1 MNETNREAV
10 ITVKDVSFT
19 YEELPEGTSEASAR
33 ASGVNMAVDK
43 MDLQIYDGECVAVL
57 GHNGSG
63 KSTLAKLCNGILIPD
78 YGDILVYGINTRDE
92 DRLLELRQK
101 VGMVFQNPDNQI
113 VATVVEEDVAFGPEN
128 LGFPPEE
135 IRARVE
141 SALKAVGMYKHR
153 GKEPHK
159 LSGGQKQRVA
169 IAGILAMKPEC
180 ILFDESTAML
190 DPKGRRSIMRIIR
203 KMHDEMGKT
212 VVYITHYMEEAAV
225 ADRVIVME
233 DGKVIDDGTPS
244 AVFSNIEIEP
254 GELVAVIGHT
264 GSGKS
269 TLIQHFNGLLKPQSG
284 KVYVDGQDIWESK
297 KTLRASRFAVGL
309 CFQYPEYQLFEE
321 TVYKDIAFGPKNMKL
336 SEEEIDRRVRDAARY
351 IGVTDDML
359 ETAGLDPRGRD
370 TILGLIRN
378 YREETGRTVM
388 IVSHSMDDVAE
399 IASKVLVINN
409 ARVAMYGTV
418 PEIYARSEELVSMGL
433 DIPQVTKV
441 FLGLK
446 ENGIP
451 VRTDVYTVEQARAQ
465 LRELREKGVLAW

>member
-212 VVYITHYMEEAAV
+212 VVYITHCMEEAAI
-225 ADRVIVME
+225 ADRIIVME
-233 DGKVIDDGTPS
+233 DGKVIDDGTPYE
-244 AVFSNIEIEP
+244 VFSNIEKIRS
-254 GELVAVIGHT
+254 V
-264 GSGKS
+264 
-269 TLIQHFNGLLKPQSG
+269 GLDVPQST
-284 KVYVDGQDIWESK
+284 E
-297 KTLRASRFAVGL
+297 L
-309 CFQYPEYQLFEE
+309 
-321 TVYKDIAFGPKNMKL
+321 
-336 SEEEIDRRVRDAARY
+336 
-351 IGVTDDML
+351 
-359 ETAGLDPRGRD
+359 
-370 TILGLIRN
+370 
-378 YREETGRTVM
+378 
-388 IVSHSMDDVAE
+388 AE
-399 IASKVLVINN
+399 L
-409 ARVAMYGTV
+409 
-418 PEIYARSEELVSMGL
+418 
-433 DIPQVTKV
+433 
-441 FLGLK
+441 
-446 ENGIP
+446 
-451 VRTDVYTVEQARAQ
+451 
-465 LRELREKGVLAW
+465 LREDGMDLPGDILTTEECIAALTNTLKR

>member
-233 DGKVIDDGTPS
+233 GGKVIDDGTPYE
-244 AVFSNIEIEP
+244 VFSNIEKIRS
-254 GELVAVIGHT
+254 V
-264 GSGKS
+264 
-269 TLIQHFNGLLKPQSG
+269 GLDVPQST
-284 KVYVDGQDIWESK
+284 E
-297 KTLRASRFAVGL
+297 L
-309 CFQYPEYQLFEE
+309 
-321 TVYKDIAFGPKNMKL
+321 
-336 SEEEIDRRVRDAARY
+336 
-351 IGVTDDML
+351 
-359 ETAGLDPRGRD
+359 
-370 TILGLIRN
+370 
-378 YREETGRTVM
+378 
-388 IVSHSMDDVAE
+388 AE
-399 IASKVLVINN
+399 L
-409 ARVAMYGTV
+409 
-418 PEIYARSEELVSMGL
+418 
-433 DIPQVTKV
+433 
-441 FLGLK
+441 
-446 ENGIP
+446 
-451 VRTDVYTVEQARAQ
+451 
-465 LRELREKGVLAW
+465 LREDGMDLPGDILTTEECIAALTNTLKR

>member
-63 KSTLAKLCNGILIPD
+63 KSTLAKLCNGILVPD
-78 YGDILVYGINTRDE
+78 YGDILVYDINTREE

-212 VVYITHYMEEAAV
+212 VVYITHYMEEAAI

-233 DGKVIDDGTPS
+233 DGKVIDDGTPYE
-244 AVFSNIEIEP
+244 VFSNIEKIRS
-254 GELVAVIGHT
+254 V
-264 GSGKS
+264 
-269 TLIQHFNGLLKPQSG
+269 GLDVPQST
-284 KVYVDGQDIWESK
+284 E
-297 KTLRASRFAVGL
+297 L
-309 CFQYPEYQLFEE
+309 
-321 TVYKDIAFGPKNMKL
+321 
-336 SEEEIDRRVRDAARY
+336 
-351 IGVTDDML
+351 
-359 ETAGLDPRGRD
+359 
-370 TILGLIRN
+370 
-378 YREETGRTVM
+378 
-388 IVSHSMDDVAE
+388 AE
-399 IASKVLVINN
+399 L
-409 ARVAMYGTV
+409 
-418 PEIYARSEELVSMGL
+418 
-433 DIPQVTKV
+433 
-441 FLGLK
+441 
-446 ENGIP
+446 
-451 VRTDVYTVEQARAQ
+451 
-465 LRELREKGVLAW
+465 LREDGMDLPGDILTTEECIAALTNTLKR

>member
-43 MDLQIYDGECVAVL
+43 MELQIYDGECVAVL

-212 VVYITHYMEEAAV
+212 VVYITHYMEEAAI

-233 DGKVIDDGTPS
+233 DGKVIDDGTPYE
-244 AVFSNIEIEP
+244 VFSNIEKIRS
-254 GELVAVIGHT
+254 V
-264 GSGKS
+264 
-269 TLIQHFNGLLKPQSG
+269 GLDVPQST
-284 KVYVDGQDIWESK
+284 E
-297 KTLRASRFAVGL
+297 L
-309 CFQYPEYQLFEE
+309 
-321 TVYKDIAFGPKNMKL
+321 
-336 SEEEIDRRVRDAARY
+336 
-351 IGVTDDML
+351 
-359 ETAGLDPRGRD
+359 
-370 TILGLIRN
+370 
-378 YREETGRTVM
+378 
-388 IVSHSMDDVAE
+388 AE
-399 IASKVLVINN
+399 L
-409 ARVAMYGTV
+409 
-418 PEIYARSEELVSMGL
+418 
-433 DIPQVTKV
+433 
-441 FLGLK
+441 
-446 ENGIP
+446 
-451 VRTDVYTVEQARAQ
+451 
-465 LRELREKGVLAW
+465 LREDGMDLPGDILTTEECIAALTNTLKR

>member
-43 MDLQIYDGECVAVL
+43 MELQIYDGECVAVL

-78 YGDILVYGINTRDE
+78 YGDILVYGINTREE

-212 VVYITHYMEEAAV
+212 VVYITHYMEEAAI

-233 DGKVIDDGTPS
+233 DGKVIDDGTPYE
-244 AVFSNIEIEP
+244 VFSNIEKIRS
-254 GELVAVIGHT
+254 V
-264 GSGKS
+264 
-269 TLIQHFNGLLKPQSG
+269 GLDVPQST
-284 KVYVDGQDIWESK
+284 E
-297 KTLRASRFAVGL
+297 L
-309 CFQYPEYQLFEE
+309 
-321 TVYKDIAFGPKNMKL
+321 
-336 SEEEIDRRVRDAARY
+336 
-351 IGVTDDML
+351 
-359 ETAGLDPRGRD
+359 
-370 TILGLIRN
+370 
-378 YREETGRTVM
+378 
-388 IVSHSMDDVAE
+388 AE
-399 IASKVLVINN
+399 L
-409 ARVAMYGTV
+409 
-418 PEIYARSEELVSMGL
+418 
-433 DIPQVTKV
+433 
-441 FLGLK
+441 
-446 ENGIP
+446 
-451 VRTDVYTVEQARAQ
+451 
-465 LRELREKGVLAW
+465 LREDGMDLPGDILTTEECIAALTNTLKR

>member
-212 VVYITHYMEEAAV
+212 DVYITHYKEEAAN

-233 DGKVIDDGTPS
+233 DGKVIDDGTPYE
-244 AVFSNIEIEP
+244 VFSNIEKIRS
-254 GELVAVIGHT
+254 V
-264 GSGKS
+264 
-269 TLIQHFNGLLKPQSG
+269 GLDVPQST
-284 KVYVDGQDIWESK
+284 E
-297 KTLRASRFAVGL
+297 L
-309 CFQYPEYQLFEE
+309 
-321 TVYKDIAFGPKNMKL
+321 
-336 SEEEIDRRVRDAARY
+336 
-351 IGVTDDML
+351 
-359 ETAGLDPRGRD
+359 
-370 TILGLIRN
+370 
-378 YREETGRTVM
+378 
-388 IVSHSMDDVAE
+388 AE
-399 IASKVLVINN
+399 L
-409 ARVAMYGTV
+409 
-418 PEIYARSEELVSMGL
+418 
-433 DIPQVTKV
+433 
-441 FLGLK
+441 
-446 ENGIP
+446 
-451 VRTDVYTVEQARAQ
+451 
-465 LRELREKGVLAW
+465 LREDGMDLPGDILTTEECIAALTNTLKR

>member
-101 VGMVFQNPDNQI
+101 VGMVFQNPDNQS

-212 VVYITHYMEEAAV
+212 VVYITHYMEEAAI

-233 DGKVIDDGTPS
+233 DGKVIDDGTPYE
-244 AVFSNIEIEP
+244 VFSNIEKIRS
-254 GELVAVIGHT
+254 V
-264 GSGKS
+264 
-269 TLIQHFNGLLKPQSG
+269 GLDVPQST
-284 KVYVDGQDIWESK
+284 E
-297 KTLRASRFAVGL
+297 L
-309 CFQYPEYQLFEE
+309 
-321 TVYKDIAFGPKNMKL
+321 
-336 SEEEIDRRVRDAARY
+336 
-351 IGVTDDML
+351 
-359 ETAGLDPRGRD
+359 
-370 TILGLIRN
+370 
-378 YREETGRTVM
+378 
-388 IVSHSMDDVAE
+388 AE
-399 IASKVLVINN
+399 L
-409 ARVAMYGTV
+409 
-418 PEIYARSEELVSMGL
+418 
-433 DIPQVTKV
+433 
-441 FLGLK
+441 
-446 ENGIP
+446 
-451 VRTDVYTVEQARAQ
+451 
-465 LRELREKGVLAW
+465 LREDGMDLPGDILTTEECIAALTNTLKR

>member
-212 VVYITHYMEEAAV
+212 VVYITHYMEEAAI
-225 ADRVIVME
+225 ANRVIVME
-233 DGKVIDDGTPS
+233 DGKVIDDGTPYE
-244 AVFSNIEIEP
+244 VFSNIEKIRS
-254 GELVAVIGHT
+254 V
-264 GSGKS
+264 
-269 TLIQHFNGLLKPQSG
+269 GLDVPQST
-284 KVYVDGQDIWESK
+284 E
-297 KTLRASRFAVGL
+297 L
-309 CFQYPEYQLFEE
+309 
-321 TVYKDIAFGPKNMKL
+321 
-336 SEEEIDRRVRDAARY
+336 
-351 IGVTDDML
+351 
-359 ETAGLDPRGRD
+359 
-370 TILGLIRN
+370 
-378 YREETGRTVM
+378 
-388 IVSHSMDDVAE
+388 AE
-399 IASKVLVINN
+399 L
-409 ARVAMYGTV
+409 
-418 PEIYARSEELVSMGL
+418 
-433 DIPQVTKV
+433 
-441 FLGLK
+441 
-446 ENGIP
+446 
-451 VRTDVYTVEQARAQ
+451 
-465 LRELREKGVLAW
+465 LREDGMDLPGDILTTEECIAALTNTLKR

>member
-33 ASGVNMAVDK
+33 ASGVNMAVNK

-233 DGKVIDDGTPS
+233 DGKVIDDGTPYE
-244 AVFSNIEIEP
+244 VFSNIEKIRS
-254 GELVAVIGHT
+254 V
-264 GSGKS
+264 
-269 TLIQHFNGLLKPQSG
+269 GLDVPQST
-284 KVYVDGQDIWESK
+284 E
-297 KTLRASRFAVGL
+297 L
-309 CFQYPEYQLFEE
+309 
-321 TVYKDIAFGPKNMKL
+321 
-336 SEEEIDRRVRDAARY
+336 
-351 IGVTDDML
+351 
-359 ETAGLDPRGRD
+359 
-370 TILGLIRN
+370 
-378 YREETGRTVM
+378 
-388 IVSHSMDDVAE
+388 AE
-399 IASKVLVINN
+399 L
-409 ARVAMYGTV
+409 
-418 PEIYARSEELVSMGL
+418 
-433 DIPQVTKV
+433 
-441 FLGLK
+441 
-446 ENGIP
+446 
-451 VRTDVYTVEQARAQ
+451 
-465 LRELREKGVLAW
+465 LREDGMDLPGDILTTEECIAALTNTLKR